1 LIPKRQKIVFLKP
14 QPKPYFVK
22 NTSQITLHDFNLD
35 NPVTD
40 SPLISDREFSLFQKF
55 MYDTAGI
62 MLTPVKKVLVAARL
76 NKRLRHYQFKSYNEY
91 FEFATNGTNPDELQM
106 MIDLLTTNET
116 YFFREPEHF
125 DILKNQVLPKW
136 KDSAPFRAWSAAC
149 SSGEEPY
156 SIAMVLMDF
165 FGETIEWEVLGSD
178 ISRRVLNIAEDAH
191 YSLIEG
197 KQPPKHYL
205 TKYCLK
211 GVRSQEGTLLVDK
224 KIRNHVRFE
233 QLNLNTHLP
242 NVGLFDV
249 IFLRNVLIYFDVET
263 KRRLVHR
270 LLPVLKSGGHCFFGH
285 AESLVGIMDDY
296 IHSQIYP
303 VAPTVYCKR

>member
-1 LIPKRQKIVFLKP
+1 MNIHD
-14 QPKPYFVK
+14 
-22 NTSQITLHDFNLD
+22 LHLES
-35 NPVTD
+35 PMVD

-55 MYDTAGI
+55 MYETAGI

-76 NKRLRHYQFKSYNEY
+76 NRRLRYYQLKSYSAY
-91 FEFATNGTNPDELQM
+91 FELATSGANPDELQM
-106 MIDLLTTNET
+106 MVDLLTTNET

-125 DILKNQVLPKW
+125 DVLKNQVLTKH
-136 KDSAPFRAWSAAC
+136 KDQQSPFRVWSAAC

-165 FGETIEWEVLGSD
+165 FGEQLEWEVLGSD
-178 ISRRVLNIAEDAH
+178 ISRRVLTIAEDAH
-191 YSLIEG
+191 YTLLEG
-197 KQPPKHYL
+197 KSPPKYYL

-211 GVRSQEGTLLVDK
+211 GVRSQEGTFLVDK
-224 KIRNHVRFE
+224 KIRHHVRFE
-233 QLNLNTHLP
+233 QINLNAPFP
-242 NVGLFDV
+242 NIGLFDV

>member
-1 LIPKRQKIVFLKP
+1 MNMP
-14 QPKPYFVK
+14 
-22 NTSQITLHDFNLD
+22 LD
-35 NPVTD
+35 LNIENPNMD
-40 SPLISDREFSLFQKF
+40 SPLISDREFSLFQRF
-55 MYDTAGI
+55 MYETVGI

-76 NKRLRHYQFKSYNEY
+76 NKRLRYYHLKSYSEY
-91 FEFATNGTNPDELQM
+91 FDFAVNGANPNELQM

-125 DILKNQVLPKW
+125 DILKNQILTKW
-136 KDSAPFRAWSAAC
+136 KGQSPFRAWSAAC

-165 FGETIEWEVLGSD
+165 FGEQIEWEVFGSD
-178 ISRRVLNIAEDAH
+178 ISRRVLSVAEDAH
-191 YSLIEG
+191 YTLLEG
-197 KQPPKHYL
+197 KSPPKYYL

-211 GVRSQEGTLLVDK
+211 GVRSQEGTFLIDK
-224 KIRNHVRFE
+224 KIRNHVKFE
-233 QLNLNTHLP
+233 QINLNTPFP
-242 NVGLFDV
+242 NLGLFDV

-270 LLPVLKSGGHCFFGH
+270 LLPTLKSGGHCFFGH

-296 IHSQIYP
+296 IHNQLNP

>member
-1 LIPKRQKIVFLKP
+1 M
-14 QPKPYFVK
+14 FVK
-22 NTSQITLHDFNLD
+22 NTNFHSVATHAGRDIKTESLMM
-35 NPVTD
+35 D

-76 NKRLRHYQFKSYNEY
+76 NKRLRYYQFKSYGTY
-91 FEFATNGTNPDELQM
+91 FEFATNGANPEELQM

-125 DILKNQVLPKW
+125 DILKNQVLVKW
-136 KDSAPFRAWSAAC
+136 KGSSPFRAWSAAS

-156 SIAMVLMDF
+156 SIAMILMDF
-165 FGETIEWEVLGSD
+165 FGDQIDWEVLGTD
-178 ISRRVLNIAEDAH
+178 ISRRVLNIAENAH

-197 KQPPKHYL
+197 KMPPKYYL

-211 GVRSQEGTLLVDK
+211 GVRSQEGTFLVDK
-224 KIRNHVRFE
+224 KIRHHVKFE
-233 QLNLNTHLP
+233 QLNLNAPLP
-242 NVGLFDV
+242 NIGLFDV

-296 IHSQIYP
+296 IHNQIYP

>member
-1 LIPKRQKIVFLKP
+1 MIFLKP
-14 QPKPYFVK
+14 QRKHTVVK
-22 NTSQITLHDFNLD
+22 SIPPLSSIIFSDASLE
-35 NPVTD
+35 PPLTD
-40 SPLISDREFSLFQKF
+40 SPLITEREFQLYQKF
-55 MYDTAGI
+55 MYETAGI
-62 MLTPVKKVLVAARL
+62 MLAPVKKVLVAARL
-76 NKRLRHYQFKSYNEY
+76 NKRLRHYQIKNYGDY
-91 FEFATNGTNPDELQM
+91 FNFATNGANPEELQM

-136 KDSAPFRAWSAAC
+136 KEQTPFRAWSAAC

-156 SIAMVLMDF
+156 SLAMVLMDF
-165 FGETIEWEVLGSD
+165 FGEQIEWEVLGSD
-178 ISRRVLNIAEDAH
+178 ISRRVLTIAEDAH
-191 YSLIEG
+191 YALLEG
-197 KQPPKHYL
+197 KMPPKHYL

-211 GVRSQEGTLLVDK
+211 GVRSQEGTFLVDK
-224 KIRNHVRFE
+224 KIRQHVRFE
-233 QLNLNTHLP
+233 QINLNTSLP
-242 NVGLFDV
+242 NIGLFDV

-270 LLPVLKSGGHCFFGH
+270 LLPVLKKGGHCFFGH

>member
-1 LIPKRQKIVFLKP
+1 
-14 QPKPYFVK
+14 
-22 NTSQITLHDFNLD
+22 
-35 NPVTD
+35 
-40 SPLISDREFSLFQKF
+40 
-55 MYDTAGI
+55 
-62 MLTPVKKVLVAARL
+62 VLVAARL
-76 NKRLRHYQFKSYNEY
+76 NKRLRHYHLKSYWTY
-91 FEFATNGTNPDELQM
+91 FEFATNGANPDELQM

-125 DILKNQVLPKW
+125 DVLKNQVLAKW
-136 KDSAPFRAWSAAC
+136 KGDLPFRAWSAAS

-165 FGETIEWEVLGSD
+165 FGDQIDWEVLGTD
-178 ISRRVLNIAEDAH
+178 ISRRVLTIAQDAH

-197 KQPPKHYL
+197 KMPPKHYL

-211 GVRSQEGTLLVDK
+211 GVRSQEGTFLVDK
-224 KIRNHVRFE
+224 RIRHHVKFE
-233 QLNLNTHLP
+233 QLNLNAPLP
-242 NVGLFDV
+242 NLGLFDV

-296 IHSQIYP
+296 IHSQIYS